1 MKLHEIVNKVALHN
15 YTATELLDVD
25 VHDVYISDLLSDVMG
40 NAKQNQLWITLQSHK
55 NVIAVAALKD
65 IAGVVFINGVCPSD
79 DLIELANQKG
89 IALLGTTETAF
100 NTGGKLYQ
108 LLLMS

>member
-1 MKLHEIVNKVALHN
+1 MKISEIIKRIPLKV
-15 YTATELLDVD
+15 YTSPDTLNVEVD
-25 VHDVYISDLLSDVMG
+25 DVYISDLLSDVMG
-40 NAKQNQLWITLQSHK
+40 NAKQNQLWVTLQNHK

-65 IAGVVFINGVCPSD
+65 IAGVIFINGVCPAD

-89 IALLGTTETAF
+89 VALLGTTETAF
-100 NTGGKLYQ
+100 YTGGKLYQ